1 MIALED
7 KLRTYQKEAVEF
19 MLRQPR
25 CLEYDD
31 MGLGKC
37 LTSISAI
44 ETVYNPNI
52 PFTVLIVCTKKGL
65 YVWEEEI
72 TKWTGKKS
80 IVYHGTPS
88 KRKKAWDRFICD
100 CEVDYLITTYGML
113 DEVMERTSIAVS
125 KTGKFD
131 QNWNMLV
138 ADEIHEVGL
147 FNHKCPTYEKF
158 EKHARKIQFLYLL
171 TGTPIRKGCIDLYGP
186 LHLVDRYKFSN
197 YWGFVKRYCI
207 TIDTPFGKS
216 IERRPL
222 HPEEFRKML
231 SNYMIRRTKDQ
242 VLTELPGKQRQPLY
256 IEMNDKQQ
264 QWYEQMLAEMFIVEG
279 DNLIM
284 APNQMTVLM
293 RLKQLLA
300 CPKMLGL
307 DDYGA
312 ALDTIA
318 EMGESIIDN
327 GEPFVV
333 FTPFKQAIPFI
344 KERLSKQIKDLTFYV
359 ISGGLTAEQFA
370 EQWKGFLYSKNT
382 RKVEI
387 CVIKSSASFNAY
399 VASKCFFLGYEE
411 DFTLNAQAEDRL
423 RRGGQKNFVMCYYPM
438 HKGTVDED
446 VARRLND
453 KQEASDWIVGNEEI
467 FTALKRR
474 YKMLLP
480 PDKK

>member
-1 MIALED
+1 MTQIALSD
-7 KLRTYQKEAVEF
+7 VLRNYQKEAAEF
-19 MLRQPR
+19 MLKQPR

-37 LTSISAI
+37 LTSIAVT
-44 ETVYNPNI
+44 ETVYNPNK
-52 PFTVLIVCTKKGL
+52 PFTVLIICTKKGL

-72 TKWTGKKS
+72 KKWTGKKS
-80 IVYHGTPS
+80 IVYHGTPA
-88 KRKKAWDRFICD
+88 KRKKIWDSFIMD
-100 CEVDYLITTYGML
+100 CEVDYLITTYGIM
-113 DEVMERTSIAVS
+113 DEVMTRTQIA
-125 KTGKFD
+125 KQTEKFNNGWD
-131 QNWNMLV
+131 ILI

-158 EKHARKIQFLYLL
+158 EKHARSIPFVYLL

-186 LHLVDRYKFSN
+186 LHIVDRYKFSN
-197 YWGFVKRYCI
+197 YWGFVNKHCI

-222 HPEEFRKML
+222 YPEQFREML
-231 SNYMIRRTKDQ
+231 SKYMIRRTKDQ

-256 IEMNDKQQ
+256 IEMNDKQSK
-264 QWYEQMLAEMFIVEG
+264 WYDQMLSEMFIVEG
-279 DNLIM
+279 NNVIM

-327 GEPFVV
+327 GQPFVV

-344 KERLSKQIKDLTFYV
+344 KERLNKQIKDLTFYV

-370 EQWKGFLYSKNT
+370 TQWKGFLYDKNT

-399 VASKCFFLGYEE
+399 VASNCFFLGYEE

-423 RRGGQKNFVMCYYPM
+423 RRGEQKNFVMCYYPM

-453 KQEASDWIVGNEEI
+453 KQEASDWIVGNNEI
-467 FTALKRR
+467 FESLKRR
-474 YKMLLP
+474 YKMLSTHN
-480 PDKK
+480 K